1 MSAIV
6 RDMLLSGMTSVSVS
20 ERTGVPISDVRR
32 IDGLL
37 WSSIESIAVDVHRRR
52 LAGAL
57 AADIAAAIGADER
70 EVALALQ
77 VHEHHRWDVVIVVG
91 DRRVELHE
99 AGLPRLRAELAR
111 LAEVST

>member
-6 RDMLLSGMTSVSVS
+6 RDMLLSGMTSVAVS

-52 LAGAL
+52 LAGAS
-57 AADIAAAIGADER
+57 AAAIAAAIVADER

-77 VHEHHRWDVVIVVG
+77 VHEHHRWDVVLVVG
-91 DRRVELHE
+91 DQRIELTE
-99 AGLPRLRAELAR
+99 AGLPRLRAEIAR
-111 LAEVST
+111 LSEESA